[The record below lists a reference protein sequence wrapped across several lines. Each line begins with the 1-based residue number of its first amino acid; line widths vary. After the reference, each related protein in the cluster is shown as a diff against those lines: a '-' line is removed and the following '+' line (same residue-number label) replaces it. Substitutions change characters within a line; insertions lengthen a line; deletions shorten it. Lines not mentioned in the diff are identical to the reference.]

1 MTSSTTNT
9 SSTTKM
15 NPDPKFLIAVE
26 APADRK
32 EPALWFAFRGREILL
47 KVKKNPTAVP
57 KLQVF
62 GELGISAVREQYLG
76 ALEGVHCY
84 SVELEEGV
92 EAPEGTE
99 FLDLRQAHAKLSE
112 RCFSL
117 VNKAVQVM
125 EWDRT
130 NQFCSRCG
138 TATLP
143 MSGERGKKC
152 PNCGELFYPRISP
165 AVIVLIKKEKE
176 ILLARSPNFPPG
188 LYGLV
193 AGFVEPGES
202 AEAAVVREV
211 REEVG
216 IEVRNI
222 TYFGTQAWPFPNS
235 LMIGFTAEY
244 ESGDIRPDGVE
255 IEDAGW
261 FSAEELPVIPGK
273 ISISRKLID
282 HLLKERMSGEG

>member
-1 MTSSTTNT
+1 MSTMTLSTM
-9 SSTTKM
+9 K

-26 APADRK
+26 PPTDRK

-47 KVKKNPTAVP
+47 RVKKNPGAVP
-57 KLQVF
+57 KLQEF
-62 GELGISAVREQYLG
+62 GELGLSAVREQYLG
-76 ALEGVHCY
+76 TLEGIHCY
-84 SVELEEGV
+84 SVELEEGA

-99 FLDLRQAHAKLSE
+99 FLDLRGAHAKLSE

-143 MSGERGKKC
+143 MPGERGKKC

-165 AVIVLIKKEKE
+165 AVIVLIKKENE

-202 AEAAVVREV
+202 AEAAVVREI

-222 TYFGTQAWPFPNS
+222 NYFGTQAWPFPNS

-244 ESGDIRPDGVE
+244 ESGEIQPDGVE

-261 FSAEELPVIPGK
+261 FSAEGLPVLPGK

-282 HLLKERMSGEG
+282 HFLQEEGFET

>member
-1 MTSSTTNT
+1 MNT
-9 SSTTKM
+9 M
-15 NPDPKFLIAVE
+15 NPTNRENPAHLKFIVGIE
-26 APADRK
+26 PPSDRT
-32 EPALWFAFRGREILL
+32 EPALWFVFRGRDILL
-47 KVKKNPTAVP
+47 KVKKNPAAIP
-57 KLQVF
+57 KLRDF
-62 GELGISAVREQYLG
+62 GELGLSAVREQYLG
-76 ALEGVHCY
+76 TLEGAHCY
-84 SVELEEGV
+84 SMELEESA
-92 EAPEGTE
+92 EAPEGME
-99 FLDLRQAHAKLSE
+99 FLDLRRAHAE
-112 RCFSL
+112 MGEGCFAL
-117 VNKAVQVM
+117 ANKAVQIM

-138 TATLP
+138 TGTLP
-143 MSGERGKKC
+143 MPGERGKKC

-165 AVIVLIKKEKE
+165 AVIVLIKKGRE

-216 IEVRNI
+216 VEVRNI
-222 TYFGTQAWPFPNS
+222 SYFGTQAWPFPNS

-244 ESGDIRPDGVE
+244 ESGKIRPDGVE
-255 IEDAGW
+255 IEEAGW
-261 FSAEELPVIPGK
+261 FSAEELPVLPGK

-282 HLLKERMSGEG
+282 HFLKEMRPEEE

>member
-1 MTSSTTNT
+1 
-9 SSTTKM
+9 
-15 NPDPKFLIAVE
+15 
-26 APADRK
+26 
-32 EPALWFAFRGREILL
+32 GRDILL

-57 KLQVF
+57 RLQDF
-62 GELGISAVREQYLG
+62 GELGLSAVREQYMG
-76 ALEGVHCY
+76 TLEGVHCY
-84 SVELEEGV
+84 SVELEEGIEV
-92 EAPEGTE
+92 PEGME
-99 FLDLRQAHAKLSE
+99 FLDLKQAHAKLSE

-125 EWDRT
+125 EWDRV

-138 TATLP
+138 TATIP
-143 MSGERGKKC
+143 MAGERGKKC
-152 PNCGELFYPRISP
+152 PKCGELFYPRISP
-165 AVIVLIKKEKE
+165 AVIVLIKKGKE
-176 ILLARSPNFPPG
+176 ILLARSPNFPPA

-202 AEAAVVREV
+202 AESAVVREI

-216 IEVRNI
+216 IEVRKI
-222 TYFGTQAWPFPNS
+222 SYFGTQAWPFPNS

-244 ESGDIRPDGVE
+244 ESGEIRPDGVE

-261 FSAEELPVIPGK
+261 FPAEKLPVLPGK

-282 HLLKERMSGEG
+282 YFLQEEGLDK